1 MVAQNMVRTYD
12 LKLVISEKKIRFDD
26 SFDVTN
32 YLQQFEIPN
41 LITMAGRGEY
51 TLTMIRKPEVTPKVL
66 NNSDDMG
73 PGMDISGYCQ
83 NNG

>member
-1 MVAQNMVRTYD
+1 
-12 LKLVISEKKIRFDD
+12 
-26 SFDVTN
+26 
-32 YLQQFEIPN
+32 
-41 LITMAGRGEY
+41 MAGRGEY

-83 NNG
+83 NNGWKADSLVFIKDGSSEHITHV